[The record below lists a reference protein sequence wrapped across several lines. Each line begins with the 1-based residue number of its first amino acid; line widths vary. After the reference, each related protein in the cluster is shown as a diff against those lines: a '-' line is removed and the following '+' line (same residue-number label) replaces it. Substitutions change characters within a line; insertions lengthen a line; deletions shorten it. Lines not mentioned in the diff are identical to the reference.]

1 MSLYSEMAAL
11 RSSPGRP
18 LIQKHYARMV
28 TFMKPPRTRSA
39 RTQLERSTAT
49 RQALIE
55 AAVRRLIAHGY
66 AGATVRNI
74 ARESGVSPGAVQYH
88 FKSKEDIA
96 IAALTH
102 VFEEVARRLAAIDPR
117 DTAIGERARRIVDT
131 LWEFY
136 GGPRYFAAAEI
147 LMGTR
152 QQAALHKRVRTCRLA
167 LAAAYRDMWDRL
179 MGDTLLDPDE
189 RRHLLQFVIATL
201 RGLALL
207 RLHERDPALF
217 DPHLIRLS
225 HLIATA
231 MHEGSTIHSLSARER
246 ATLAAPQPLP
256 ILV

>member
-1 MSLYSEMAAL
+1 MVIVMKGPPA
-11 RSSPGRP
+11 RP
-18 LIQKHYARMV
+18 
-28 TFMKPPRTRSA
+28 A
-39 RTQLERSTAT
+39 RTQLQRSTAT

-102 VFEEVARRLAAIDPR
+102 VFEEVAHRLSAIDPR
-117 DTAIGERARRIVDT
+117 DTATDERARRIVDT

-207 RLHERDPALF
+207 RLHERDPGLF
-217 DPHLIRLS
+217 EPHLSRLRT
-225 HLIATA
+225 LIAAA
-231 MHEGSTIHSLSARER
+231 MHEGTTAHSLTARER
-246 ATLAAPQPLP
+246 GPGAEPPAPP
-256 ILV
+256 IFV

>member
-1 MSLYSEMAAL
+1 
-11 RSSPGRP
+11 
-18 LIQKHYARMV
+18 
-28 TFMKPPRTRSA
+28 MKRTRTQAARSA
-39 RTQLERSTAT
+39 AT

-55 AAVRRLIAHGY
+55 AAVQRLISHGY

-117 DTAIGERARRIVDT
+117 DTAIEERARRIVDT

-136 GGPRYFAAAEI
+136 GGPRYVAASEI

-152 QQAALHKRVRTCRLA
+152 QQAALHKRVRACRLA
-167 LAAAYRDMWDRL
+167 LAVAYREMWDRL

-189 RRHLLQFVIATL
+189 RRHLLQFIIATL

-207 RLHERDPALF
+207 RLHERDATLF
-217 DPHLIRLS
+217 DPHLARLRE
-225 HLIATA
+225 LVAAA
-231 MHEGSTIHSLSARER
+231 MRDGTGPRTLRLVDPPSLF
-246 ATLAAPQPLP
+246 
-256 ILV
+256 V

>member
-1 MSLYSEMAAL
+1 
-11 RSSPGRP
+11 
-18 LIQKHYARMV
+18 
-28 TFMKPPRTRSA
+28 MKRTRTQAGRSA
-39 RTQLERSTAT
+39 AT
-49 RQALIE
+49 RHALIE
-55 AAVRRLIAHGY
+55 ASVQRLISHGY

-117 DTAIGERARRIVDT
+117 DTAIEERARRIVDT

-136 GGPRYFAAAEI
+136 GGPRYVAASEI

-152 QQAALHKRVRTCRLA
+152 QQAALHKRVRACRLT
-167 LAAAYRDMWDRL
+167 LAVAYREMWDRL

-207 RLHERDPALF
+207 RLHERDATLF
-217 DPHLIRLS
+217 DPHLARLRE
-225 HLIATA
+225 LVTA
-231 MHEGSTIHSLSARER
+231 AMREGTGPRPPRLVDP
-246 ATLAAPQPLP
+246 APLDPVTS
-256 ILV
+256 IFV

>member
-1 MSLYSEMAAL
+1 
-11 RSSPGRP
+11 
-18 LIQKHYARMV
+18 
-28 TFMKPPRTRSA
+28 MKRA
-39 RTQLERSTAT
+39 RTQAARSAAT

-55 AAVRRLIAHGY
+55 AAVQRLISHGY
-66 AGATVRNI
+66 AGATVRTI

-88 FKSKEDIA
+88 FKTKEDIA

-102 VFEEVARRLAAIDPR
+102 VFEEVARRLAAIDPH
-117 DTAIGERARRIVDT
+117 DTAIDERANRIVET

-152 QQAALHKRVRTCRLA
+152 QQVALHKRVRACRLS
-167 LAAAYRDMWDRL
+167 LAVAYRDMWDRL

-217 DPHLIRLS
+217 DPHLARLRE
-225 HLIATA
+225 LIARSMRDGLA
-231 MHEGSTIHSLSARER
+231 PSASRLDER
-246 ATLAAPQPLP
+246 PALDPAGPSA
-256 ILV
+256 VFV

>member
-1 MSLYSEMAAL
+1 MVNAMKRPGSQ
-11 RSSPGRP
+11 SS
-18 LIQKHYARMV
+18 
-28 TFMKPPRTRSA
+28 RTQTERSA
-39 RTQLERSTAT
+39 TT
-49 RQALIE
+49 RQSLIE
-55 AAVRRLIAHGY
+55 AAVRRLIGHGY

-74 ARESGVSPGAVQYH
+74 ARECGVSPGAVQYH

-102 VFEEVARRLAAIDPR
+102 VFEEVAIRLAAIDPR
-117 DTAIGERARRIVDT
+117 DTAIEERARRIVDT

-152 QQAALHKRVRTCRLA
+152 QQAALHEPVRTCRLA
-167 LAAAYRDMWDRL
+167 LAAAYRAMWDRL

-207 RLHERDPALF
+207 RLHETDPALF
-217 DPHLIRLS
+217 DPHLARLRD
-225 HLIATA
+225 LIAAAMRDGTTPAVISVSEPTTQADPTTA
-231 MHEGSTIHSLSARER
+231 SA
-246 ATLAAPQPLP
+246 LF
-256 ILV
+256 V

>member
-1 MSLYSEMAAL
+1 MLDQ
-11 RSSPGRP
+11 RRR
-18 LIQKHYARMV
+18 LIQKHYVRMV
-28 TFMKPPRTRSA
+28 IAMKRPGTRIS
-39 RTQLERSTAT
+39 RTQAERSSAT
-49 RQALIE
+49 RQSLVE

-102 VFEEVARRLAAIDPR
+102 VFEEVASRLAAIDPR
-117 DTAIGERARRIVDT
+117 DTAIDERARRIVGT

-152 QQAALHKRVRTCRLA
+152 HQEALHERVRTGRLA

-207 RLHERDPALF
+207 RLHEHDPALF
-217 DPHLIRLS
+217 DPHLARLR
-225 HLIATA
+225 HLIAAAMREGTVLCSLTDHERSTA
-231 MHEGSTIHSLSARER
+231 AEPH
-246 ATLAAPQPLP
+246 APP
-256 ILV
+256 IFV

>member
-1 MSLYSEMAAL
+1 
-11 RSSPGRP
+11 
-18 LIQKHYARMV
+18 
-28 TFMKPPRTRSA
+28 MKRTRTQAARSA
-39 RTQLERSTAT
+39 AT

-55 AAVRRLIAHGY
+55 AAVQRLIGHGY
-66 AGATVRNI
+66 AGATVRHI

-117 DTAIGERARRIVDT
+117 DTAIEERARRIVDT

-136 GGPRYFAAAEI
+136 GGPRYIAASEI

-152 QQAALHKRVRTCRLA
+152 QQAALHKRVRACRLT
-167 LAAAYRDMWDRL
+167 LAVAYREMWDRL

-189 RRHLLQFVIATL
+189 RRHLLQFIIATL

-207 RLHERDPALF
+207 RLHERDATLF
-217 DPHLIRLS
+217 DPHLARLRE
-225 HLIATA
+225 LVAAA
-231 MHEGSTIHSLSARER
+231 MREGTGRH
-246 ATLAAPQPLP
+246 APRLVEAPPLDP
-256 ILV
+256 VISIFV